1 MKTILFIL
9 AAVFL
14 GVLGQMFLKIG
25 LQKTPPLEGFT
36 LKVIKLIFKPYI
48 FFGFISYGISS
59 LFWIIVLSR
68 TELSYAY
75 PMVALGYILVFIF
88 SWLYFKD
95 HVTLTRIAGLILICI
110 GVVLVA
116 MTQPSLPKSTP

>member
-9 AAVFL
+9 LAVFL
-14 GVLGQMFLKIG
+14 GVSGQMLLKIG
-25 LQKTPPLEGFT
+25 LQKTPPMEG
-36 LKVIKLIFKPYI
+36 LSIKIIKLIFKPYI
-48 FFGFISYGISS
+48 FSGFISYGVSS

-75 PMVALGYILVFIF
+75 PMVALGYVLVFIF

-95 HVTLTRIAGLILICI
+95 QVTLTRVVGLILICI

-116 MTQPSLPKSTP
+116 ITQPPPPKPVP